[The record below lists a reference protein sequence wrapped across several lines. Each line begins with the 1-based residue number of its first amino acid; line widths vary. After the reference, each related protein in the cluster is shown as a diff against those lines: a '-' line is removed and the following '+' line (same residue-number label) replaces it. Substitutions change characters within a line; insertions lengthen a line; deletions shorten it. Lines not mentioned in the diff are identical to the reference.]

1 MSGAKNCPETT
12 RQKMIGMMY
21 LVLTAMLALNV
32 SSEVLEG
39 FTMVDKSLHTPIN
52 STTVRNEDL
61 FNEFEYLYKQ
71 NPAKVKEWL
80 DKALLVKQKSDSLYN
95 YLQNFKYDIIKMV
108 DNGDA
113 DPEARRVINKENY
126 DAPGEYALVKGNGKI
141 LKRNIESYRNF
152 LISLSENSPAKKKMY
167 ATVFSTAPTKSGTPW
182 EYAIFE
188 MMPVSAVVTVL
199 TKYQSD
205 IRMAEAEVIQYL
217 KSQTDVSDFRV
228 NKIEAMVVP
237 NSRYVIRGS
246 KYSAQI
252 VLSAIDS
259 TKTPQYFIGNAL
271 IPNGKYEVNCSKS
284 GTFNYSGYILLAGN
298 DGNVR
303 KFPFSSDYIV
313 GEPSAT
319 ISNEDL
325 NVVYRG
331 IDHKFS
337 ISVPGVAAE
346 NISVRVSGATIQ
358 KTTGGKYIIRPTQ
371 DGEINIAV
379 YAKVE
384 GKEIL
389 MGNSSYRVKYLPDP
403 KAYLQYVD
411 AGGITRLIQDGNL
424 NKRLLRGENVAIV
437 ASYGE
442 DELIQAKFNIISFSM
457 LTVFGSVETS
467 GSRLN
472 NRQISDIDRLE
483 GGDYITFKNIKA
495 VGPDGKIRN
504 LGLIQVQI

>member
-12 RQKMIGMMY
+12 RQKMIGLMY

-39 FTMVDKSLHTPIN
+39 FTMVDDSLHTTIN
-52 STTVRNEDL
+52 STAVRNEDL

-80 DKALLVKQKSDSLYN
+80 DKALMVKQKSDSLYN
-95 YLQNFKYDIIKMV
+95 YIQNFKYDIIKMV

-113 DPEARRVINKENY
+113 DPEARNVINKENY

-141 LKRNIESYRNF
+141 LKRNIESYRDF
-152 LISLSENSPAKKKMY
+152 LISLSENSPAKQKMY
-167 ATVFSTAPTKSGTPW
+167 ATIFSTAPTKKGTPW

-205 IRMAEAEVIQYL
+205 VRMAEAEVIQYL
-217 KSQTDVSDFRV
+217 KSQTDVSDYRV
-228 NKIEAMVVP
+228 NKIEALVVP

-252 VLSAIDS
+252 VLSAVDS
-259 TKTPQYFIGNAL
+259 TKTPQYFIGNSM
-271 IPNGKYEVNCSKS
+271 IPNGKYEVNCTRS
-284 GTFNYSGYILLAGN
+284 GSFNYSGFILLAGN

-346 NISVRVSGATIQ
+346 NISVRVSGATVQ
-358 KTTGGKYIIRPTQ
+358 KTSGGKFIIRPTQ

-389 MGNSSYRVKYLPDP
+389 MGNNSYRVRYLPDP
-403 KAYLQYVD
+403 KAYLQYSD
-411 AGGITRLIQDGNL
+411 AGGITRLIQDGSL
-424 NKRLLRGENVAIV
+424 NKRMLRGDNVAIV

-442 DELIQAKFNIISFSM
+442 DELIQAKFNVISFAM

-467 GSRLN
+467 GSRLS
-472 NRQISDIDRLE
+472 NRQLSDIERLE

-495 VGPDGKIRN
+495 VGPDGKVRN

>member
-1 MSGAKNCPETT
+1 
-12 RQKMIGMMY
+12 MY

-39 FTMVDKSLHTPIN
+39 FTMVDNSLHTTIN

-95 YLQNFKYDIIKMV
+95 YIQNFKYDIIKMV

-298 DGNVR
+298 DGTVR

>member
-39 FTMVDKSLHTPIN
+39 FTMVDNSLHNTII
-52 STTVRNEDL
+52 SASVRNEDL
-61 FNEFEYLYKQ
+61 YKQFEYLYNQ
-71 NPAKVKEWL
+71 NPTKVKEWL
-80 DKALLVKQKSDSLYN
+80 DKALEVKKQSDSLYN
-95 YLQNFKYDIIKMV
+95 YIQNFKYEILKMV
-108 DNGDA
+108 DNKNA
-113 DPEARRVINKENY
+113 DPDARRVINKENY

-141 LKRNIESYRNF
+141 LKKKIENYRNF
-152 LISLSENSPAKKKMY
+152 LISLSGNSPAKQQMY
-167 ATVFSTAPTKSGTPW
+167 ATIFSTAPSENGVPW
-182 EYAIFE
+182 EYALFE
-188 MMPVSAVVTVL
+188 MMPVSAVITVL

-205 IRMAEAEVIQYL
+205 IRMAEAELIQYL
-217 KSQTDVSDFRV
+217 KAQTDVSDFRV
-228 NKIEAMVVP
+228 NKIEALVVP
-237 NSRYVIRGS
+237 NSRYVFRGS

-252 VLSAIDS
+252 VLSAVDS
-259 TKTPQYFIGNAL
+259 TKTPEFYVGNT
-271 IPNGKYEVNCSKS
+271 PVKNGIYEVNCNQTGSFTYT
-284 GTFNYSGYILLAGN
+284 GFVQLIGN
-298 DGNVR
+298 DGVIR
-303 KFPFSSDYIV
+303 KFPFTSDYIV

-337 ISVPGVAAE
+337 ISVPGVASE
-346 NISVRVSGATIQ
+346 NISVRVAGATVQ
-358 KTTGGKYIIRPTQ
+358 KTAGGKFIIRPTQ
-371 DGEINIAV
+371 DGEINVAV

-389 MGNSSYRVKYLPDP
+389 MGNSIYRVRYLPDP
-403 KAYLQYVD
+403 KAYLQYSD

-424 NKRLLRGENVAIV
+424 NKRLLRGDNVAIV

-442 DELIQAKFNIISFSM
+442 DELIQAKFNIISFTM
-457 LTVFGSVETS
+457 LTIYGSVETT
-467 GSRLN
+467 GSRLS
-472 NRQISDIDRLE
+472 NRQLADIDRLE

-495 VGPDGKIRN
+495 VGPDGKVRN
-504 LGLIQVQI
+504 LGLVQVQI

>member
-39 FTMVDKSLHTPIN
+39 FTMVDNSLHTTIN

-95 YLQNFKYDIIKMV
+95 YIQNFKYDIIKMV

-298 DGNVR
+298 DGTVR

>member
-1 MSGAKNCPETT
+1 
-12 RQKMIGMMY
+12 MY

-39 FTMVDKSLHTPIN
+39 FTMVDNSLHTTIN

-95 YLQNFKYDIIKMV
+95 YIQNFKYDIIKMV